1 MKPILFSEDA
11 TTFNTNGLGR
21 LDPISCEV
29 TEERNGQY
37 TLEMT
42 VSIGSSHADEIQMS
56 SIIVVKPNQSSSKQA
71 FRVYKT
77 TKPINGRFKVY
88 AEHISYQLSYIP
100 VMPFS
105 ITSSSSACTQTLNGL
120 VSNAAE
126 DCPFSF
132 STDVTT
138 VASYKQTLPASIR
151 SRLGGV
157 EGSVLDQFGGE
168 YEWDNYDVYLH
179 ANRGVTTPNVTLRY
193 GKNITDLTQEEYIS
207 NTITG
212 VVPFWSDTEGTRV
225 VTLTEKVVDSSYA
238 SNYPFKRTVPLDC
251 SQAFETAPSESELRT
266 YAQSYVNRSGIGIPT
281 VSIQV
286 SFVNLADTLEYKDI
300 LALQSVNLCD
310 QISIVFE
317 KLGIETTAKVV
328 SYVYDC
334 LAERYKSIE
343 VGSVKTSLAQTI
355 TDTNGAIETALN
367 KANYNVRNATSWLTG
382 SNGYVMAVKND
393 DGSWKELLF
402 LDTNDAETATNVLR
416 INENGI
422 GFSSSGVDGP
432 YTQAWTLDGK
442 MVIGGTNAPS
452 LTVYD
457 DDENVLFQISK
468 EGMIW
473 NADNSSM
480 TADGTLTASSAV
492 LTDATISGELNSQA
506 SSAGRRLQIKDGYIN
521 GYIDGSSSVTGRMYV
536 GDWTINGSRKTALLL
551 DSTGYIVLRAP
562 SIHVGTSYGDSS
574 LSTGYTGEY
583 VSAVKLN
590 SMSYST
596 ETITDMYGNTH
607 KVVTGISGGGGTVT
621 TRHAVNGFVT

>member
-1 MKPILFSEDA
+1 MKPILFSENA
-11 TTFNTNGLGR
+11 TNFNTNGLGR
-21 LDPISCEV
+21 LNPITCDV

-42 VSIGSSHADEIQMS
+42 ILVGSEHADQIAMC
-56 SIIVVKPNQSSSKQA
+56 SIIVVKPNQSSDKQA
-71 FRVYKT
+71 FRVYKI

-168 YEWDNYDVYLH
+168 YEWDNYDVILH

-193 GKNITDLTQEEYIS
+193 GKNITDITQEEYIS

-212 VVPFWSDTEGTRV
+212 VVPFWSDTEGTSV

-251 SQAFETAPSESELRT
+251 SQAFETSPSESELRT

-286 SFVNLADTLEYKDI
+286 SFVNLADTLDYKDI
-300 LALQSVNLCD
+300 LTLQSVNLCD
-310 QISIVFE
+310 KISVVFE
-317 KLGIETTAKVV
+317 NLGIETTAKVV

-334 LAERYKSIE
+334 LAEKYKSIE

-355 TDTNGAIETALN
+355 TNTNGAIETALN
-367 KANYNVRNATSWLTG
+367 KANFNVRNATAWLTG
-382 SNGYVMAVKND
+382 SNGYVMAVKNN
-393 DGSWKELLF
+393 DGTWKELLF

-422 GFSSSGVDGP
+422 GFSSTGVDGP

-442 MVIGGTNAPS
+442 MVIGGTNVPS

-457 DDENVLFQISK
+457 SDDNIIFQTSRS
-468 EGMIW
+468 GTIW
-473 NADNSSM
+473 NSTNSSM
-480 TADGTLTASSAV
+480 SANGTLDATNATLKNATIKGGSLYQENSGRHINIINGNIHGGFSGSSENIVYLAYRVDGNQCITLEGQGGICFASPRIYVRDGISGSVYEGYNGNV
-492 LTDATISGELNSQA
+492 LTSLSLSFTTDNIVDYYGNSHQV
-506 SSAGRRLQIKDGYIN
+506 
-521 GYIDGSSSVTGRMYV
+521 VTGYSYN
-536 GDWTINGSRKTALLL
+536 TESKTALH
-551 DSTGYIVLRAP
+551 GI
-562 SIHVGTSYGDSS
+562 IHS
-574 LSTGYTGEY
+574 
-583 VSAVKLN
+583 
-590 SMSYST
+590 
-596 ETITDMYGNTH
+596 
-607 KVVTGISGGGGTVT
+607 
-621 TRHAVNGFVT
+621 